1 MPVPPELEVADVGA
15 AASVRVAV
23 RAPEV
28 ASSDGGAEVVA
39 DVVADVAVVVAV
51 VLAVG
56 AGVVRVVGVVGVVA
70 LPPDDPAAPVLA
82 GRLADVRDELVV
94 LEVADRGCD
103 GRDGGR
109 IAGGLPA
116 PNAHPSTVPA
126 FGCVEAAPI
135 ML

>member
-56 AGVVRVVGVVGVVA
+56 AGVVGVVGVVA

-135 ML
+135 VL

>member
-1 MPVPPELEVADVGA
+1 VPVPPELEVADVGA
-15 AASVRVAV
+15 AESVRVAV
-23 RAPEV
+23 RPPEV
-28 ASSDGGAEVVA
+28 ASSDGEAAVVA
-39 DVVADVAVVVAV
+39 ASVADSVAVVAAV
-51 VLAVG
+51 VLAG
-56 AGVVRVVGVVGVVA
+56 AVDEGVVA
-70 LPPDDPAAPVLA
+70 VAALLPGDPAAPVLA

-94 LEVADRGCD
+94 LEVAGRGCD

-135 ML
+135 VL